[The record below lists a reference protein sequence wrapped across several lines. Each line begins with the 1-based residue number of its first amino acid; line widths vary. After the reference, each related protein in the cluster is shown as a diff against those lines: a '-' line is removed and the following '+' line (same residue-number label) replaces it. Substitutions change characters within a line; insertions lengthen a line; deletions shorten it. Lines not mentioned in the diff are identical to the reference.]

1 MNAKPGP
8 GSEAVPNLRGARRA
22 GFGALIG
29 TTVEWYDFF
38 IFGTAAALAFGPVF
52 FPSASPTVGLLASF
66 ATFWSGFLARPLG
79 GVIFGHLGDRIGRK
93 KTLITTLVLMGLSS
107 TAIGL
112 LPGYASIGLAAPVL
126 LILLRMVQGLALGGE
141 WGGAVLIAAEHA
153 PPGRR
158 MLFGAFAQQG
168 SPVGNILATL
178 AFLGVSTLPADD
190 FAAWGWR
197 IPFLFSAVLLLVG
210 LIIRIGVEES
220 PEFLAAKEHG
230 EISEAPALETIRTA
244 PAPLLLGIGAAAI
257 GVGGAYFMGT
267 FMVAWTTT
275 DLGVSRST
283 ILSALLLATV
293 VQFFV
298 QPIGALLADRF
309 GGTRIMVTALVAT
322 VILTPL
328 VYALVGT
335 GEIGLIYVG
344 LALGALTSPAY
355 FAVLAGFL
363 AQAFDARI
371 RYTGISL
378 AYQLSATLIGG
389 MVPFIA
395 QWLLADSGIAMV
407 AGYHVAL
414 TLLTLACVVMLAR
427 RTRTRTAPQSD
438 PADISLNVSADRH
451 VAAEVD

>member
-1 MNAKPGP
+1 MNAISGP
-8 GSEAVPNLRGARRA
+8 DSEAVPNLRGARRA
-22 GFGALIG
+22 GFAPDRHHGGVVRLLHLRYRGRTRLRACVLPVGIA
-29 TTVEWYDFF
+29 DR
-38 IFGTAAALAFGPVF
+38 GTARLVRDVLVRFPGPSSRGCGLR
-52 FPSASPTVGLLASF
+52 PS
-66 ATFWSGFLARPLG
+66 R
-79 GVIFGHLGDRIGRK
+79 DRIGRK

-107 TAIGL
+107 TSIGL
-112 LPGYASIGLAAPVL
+112 LPGYASIGIAAPVL

-190 FAAWGWR
+190 FASWGWR

-230 EISEAPALETIRTA
+230 EISEAPALETVRTA
-244 PAPLLLGIGAAAI
+244 PVPLLLGIGAAAI

-309 GGTRIMVTALVAT
+309 GGTRVMVTALVAT

-328 VYALVGT
+328 VYALVST
-335 GEIGLIYVG
+335 GRLV
-344 LALGALTSPAY
+344 
-355 FAVLAGFL
+355 
-363 AQAFDARI
+363 
-371 RYTGISL
+371 
-378 AYQLSATLIGG
+378 
-389 MVPFIA
+389 
-395 QWLLADSGIAMV
+395 
-407 AGYHVAL
+407 
-414 TLLTLACVVMLAR
+414 
-427 RTRTRTAPQSD
+427 
-438 PADISLNVSADRH
+438 
-451 VAAEVD
+451 